1 MLRTRVSPVPVM
13 LTTRELTPGRWVRYD
28 GQLLE
33 VLDVT
38 GRTVTLTDPDQLTE
52 QTAHVSDLDQAVW
65 ELA

>member
-1 MLRTRVSPVPVM
+1 MLGTRVLGLHAM
-13 LTTRELTPGRWVRYD
+13 LTTHELIPGRWVRYD

-38 GRTVTLTDPDQLTE
+38 GHTVTLTDADQLTE
-52 QTAHVSDLDQAVW
+52 QTAHVADLDQAVW